1 MQGVEIS
8 IDHLTRVQAEE
19 SRVTGDDSLGI
30 SAWRHGGEVLG
41 LKVLDDLRPDF
52 DDVGDLLNRGAH
64 LATALEQH
72 LTEMTGHLHPSKN
85 LFLRQRL
92 LHGAQRR
99 KPLFIV
105 EHLAWL

>member
-1 MQGVEIS
+1 MQGVEIG
-8 IDHLTRVQAEE
+8 IDHLARIQAEE
-19 SRVTGDDSLGI
+19 SRVAGDDSLGI
-30 SAWRHGGEVLG
+30 PARGHGSEVLG
-41 LKVLDDLRPDF
+41 LEVLDDLRPDF

-64 LATALEQH
+64 LTTALEQH

-99 KPLFIV
+99 KPLLIV
-105 EHLAWL
+105 EHLARL